1 MTIPPLVLIVAGIA
15 AVIFAMYRVQGASVL
30 ILAAAICAISWGAV
44 KYDTSALPVPP
55 GPGPNPPPT
64 PGPGPVPPP
73 NPTGFAANVQAAF
86 KADNGTRQ
94 NAVMLGALSE
104 TMGEVIPIHKDLLKT
119 SADVGTLWE
128 KFRATRFQPLN
139 TWAPKTHT
147 AIVSEATNRGL
158 IQYATLNG
166 NRQAFADFYTELG
179 KALLAYE

>member
-73 NPTGFAANVQAAF
+73 NPTGFAANVRTAF
-86 KADNGTRQ
+86 KADG
-94 NAVMLGALSE
+94 G
-104 TMGEVIPIHKDLLKT
+104 
-119 SADVGTLWE
+119 
-128 KFRATRFQPLN
+128 
-139 TWAPKTHT
+139 
-147 AIVSEATNRGL
+147 NRGL
-158 IQYATLNG
+158 AITLGAMSERLGQEIAANPTSFKD
-166 NRQAFADFYTELG
+166 AADIGAKWELYRGTIFQPMGKWCPKTNEVLAAERERRGLQSGPITDHAKHAKLWDEFG